1 MTNVINRWTDAFI
14 AEQARLAA
22 PLVNDCVICDAAEKA
37 AREGRKSFSVS
48 VGFDAPMCN
57 DCWDFRMQEMMS

>member
-1 MTNVINRWTDAFI
+1 MAKMKDLLVVDT
-14 AEQARLAA
+14 
-22 PLVNDCVICDAAEKA
+22 PLVNDCVICDAAAVA